1 MSEPNVPGQDAASS
15 RTARP
20 RLRPVV
26 YGVGAALTG
35 VLAVASCGNG
45 NGNGNG
51 RAGTSTPTAPATS
64 NFSGTVPSGMSS
76 WAESQKA
83 QASASASAA
92 ASSASARAD
101 EFEASVAADAERAR
115 AEAQKQLAK
124 VKGRGNATK
133 DVSMTGVPLSQTH
146 NVRAL
151 LVTMTNRT
159 DKPASFAV
167 QVNFSDSHG
176 KVVETVVVGSQD
188 VKPGQKAERYAISHK
203 PPEPHLTAELA
214 KAQRY

>member
-1 MSEPNVPGQDAASS
+1 MSESNVTGQDAAPS
-15 RTARP
+15 RTARSRP
-20 RLRPVV
+20 RRIM
-26 YGVGAALTG
+26 YGMGAAVTG
-35 VLAVASCGNG
+35 VLAVSSCGGG
-45 NGNGNG
+45 NGAG
-51 RAGTSTPTAPATS
+51 GTSTLTPTAPATS

-76 WAESQKA
+76 WAESKKA
-83 QASASASAA
+83 EASASASAA
-92 ASSASARAD
+92 ASSASARAS
-101 EFEASVAADAERAR
+101 EFEASVSADTERAR

-124 VKGRGNATK
+124 VKGRGNATN
-133 DVSMTGVPLSQTH
+133 DVSMTGVPLSQTN

-167 QVNFSDSHG
+167 QVDFSDSHG
-176 KVVETVVVGSQD
+176 KVVETVVVGAQN

>member
-1 MSEPNVPGQDAASS
+1 MSEPTMTGQDAAPS

-35 VLAVASCGNG
+35 VLAVASCGTDNG
-45 NGNGNG
+45 NGG
-51 RAGTSTPTAPATS
+51 AGTFTPTPTAPATS
-64 NFSGTVPSGMSS
+64 SFSGTAPSGMSS
-76 WAESQKA
+76 WAESKKA
-83 QASASASAA
+83 EASASASAA
-92 ASSASARAD
+92 ASSASARAS
-101 EFEASVAADAERAR
+101 EFEASVSAESERAR
-115 AEAQKQLAK
+115 AEAKKQLAK
-124 VKGRGNATK
+124 VRGRGNATN
-133 DVSMTGVPLSQTH
+133 DVSMVGVPLSQTH

-167 QVNFSDSHG
+167 QVDFSDSHG
-176 KVVETVVVGSQD
+176 KVVETVVVGAQN

-203 PPEPHLTAELA
+203 PPEPHLTAELV

>member
-1 MSEPNVPGQDAASS
+1 MS
-15 RTARP
+15 
-20 RLRPVV
+20 
-26 YGVGAALTG
+26 
-35 VLAVASCGNG
+35 
-45 NGNGNG
+45 
-51 RAGTSTPTAPATS
+51 
-64 NFSGTVPSGMSS
+64 
-76 WAESQKA
+76 
-83 QASASASAA
+83 
-92 ASSASARAD
+92 AD
-101 EFEASVAADAERAR
+101 TERAR

-124 VKGRGNATK
+124 VKGRGNATN

-167 QVNFSDSHG
+167 QVDFSDSHG
-176 KVVETVVVGSQD
+176 KVVETVVVGAQN